1 MVQHIPLQHQSKVV
15 LQWAYVADSPD
26 WYIIKMNLF
35 LLNQFTKSFIL
46 LKSLGPNIIVTDRF
60 DSKLGPPMKMRRFS
74 IEVKF
79 QVNTKADF
87 RLDLNL
93 LICHLGT
100 TYAISWTRWCT
111 TVLIVPRW
119 TWSCIFRSIDWHLKR
134 QRHVV
139 YRRSAI
145 LSKEDQKDEDD
156 ERICTQ
162 NGHGPSDASTSSH
175 RWTHRPQASSYEPPL
190 ERRTRQYTTH
200 AQRYNRYNRQR
211 WSGKL

>member
-1 MVQHIPLQHQSKVV
+1 M
-15 LQWAYVADSPD
+15 
-26 WYIIKMNLF
+26 
-35 LLNQFTKSFIL
+35 
-46 LKSLGPNIIVTDRF
+46 
-60 DSKLGPPMKMRRFS
+60 
-74 IEVKF
+74 
-79 QVNTKADF
+79 
-87 RLDLNL
+87 
-93 LICHLGT
+93 
-100 TYAISWTRWCT
+100 
-111 TVLIVPRW
+111 
-119 TWSCIFRSIDWHLKR
+119 KR

-162 NGHGPSDASTSSH
+162 NGHGPSASTSSH

-211 WSGKL
+211 